1 MQGNAPRHY
10 ALFPRAEA
18 APTIVPGRLSTHLHT
33 FIHTPSAVRQA
44 FTASFSSAPVFMAAL
59 WNAALRRRDD
69 LLRSP
74 PLAPEPLPPFR
85 PGARL
90 FDLYDMS
97 TVAGRWR
104 YNWALLSPL
113 GLRWGLEEV
122 AEANAVLD
130 GYAAGGRLRSDRELW
145 HATAVLATAAPGGEL
160 LPLPLRGCG
169 WTACNIPIIAFM
181 VVSALRHPTCIRRIV
196 LGQWLNQTHL
206 AGITWFNRG
215 ADGADGAP
223 GRATVLAS
231 YVFALATA
239 IPIAV
244 GGGRLSQQVQLLK
257 PFARFAPYPA
267 VASANFLGCAC
278 MRSTDVTQGVPVVQP
293 GDDPAA
299 PALGLSRAAGAQ
311 AVRDTCVTRLLMPVG
326 NFLIVPA
333 VAWLY
338 TALRR
343 IKQPSI
349 ATQVA
354 VTAAVFTFWLPTAA
368 SFYPPVGRLAVV
380 QLEPPLRAE
389 LELRA
394 RRLDRPVPEH
404 VEYQRGV

>member
-1 MQGNAPRHY
+1 
-10 ALFPRAEA
+10 
-18 APTIVPGRLSTHLHT
+18 
-33 FIHTPSAVRQA
+33 
-44 FTASFSSAPVFMAAL
+44 MAAR
-59 WNAALRRRDD
+59 LRDH

-85 PGARL
+85 SGARL
-90 FDLYDMS
+90 SDLYDMS

-113 GLRWGLEEV
+113 GLRWGRKEV
-122 AEANAVLD
+122 AEANAALAD
-130 GYAAGGRLRSDRELW
+130 CAAGGRLRSDRELW
-145 HATAVLATAAPGGEL
+145 HASAVLATAAPGGAL
-160 LPLPLRGCG
+160 LPVPLRGCG
-169 WTACNIPIIAFM
+169 WVVCNIPTIAFM
-181 VVSALRHPTCIRRIV
+181 VISAQRHPTCLRRIV

-215 ADGADGAP
+215 AGADGAP
-223 GRATVLAS
+223 GVTTVLAS

-244 GGGRLSQQVQLLK
+244 GGGRLSQQVHFLK

-278 MRSTDVTQGVPVVQP
+278 MRSTDVTRGVPVMLP
-293 GDDPAA
+293 GDDRAA
-299 PALGLSRAAGAQ
+299 PPLGLSRAAGAQ
-311 AVRDTCVTRLLMPVG
+311 AVSDTCVTRLLMPVG

-338 TALRR
+338 TVLRR
-343 IKQPSI
+343 VKQPSI

-354 VTAAVFTFWLPTAA
+354 VTATVFTFWLPTAA
-368 SFYPPVGRLAVV
+368 SFHPPVGRLAVL

-389 LELRA
+389 MEMRA
-394 RRLDRPVPEH
+394 ERSGRSVPEH
-404 VEYQRGV
+404 VEYHRGV

>member
-1 MQGNAPRHY
+1 M
-10 ALFPRAEA
+10 
-18 APTIVPGRLSTHLHT
+18 V
-33 FIHTPSAVRQA
+33 
-44 FTASFSSAPVFMAAL
+44 AL
-59 WNAALRRRDD
+59 WDAALRRRDA
-69 LLRSP
+69 LLSSP

-90 FDLYDMS
+90 ADLYDMS

-113 GLRWGLEEV
+113 GLRWGREEV
-122 AEANAVLD
+122 AEANAALAD
-130 GYAAGGRLRSDRELW
+130 YATGGRLRSDRELW
-145 HATAVLATAAPGGEL
+145 HASAVLTTAAPAGEL
-160 LPLPLRGCG
+160 LPLPLRACG
-169 WTACNIPIIAFM
+169 WTACNIPTIAFM

-215 ADGADGAP
+215 ADHAEGAP
-223 GRATVLAS
+223 GAATVLAS

-244 GGGRLSQQVQLLK
+244 GGGRLSQQVKMLR

-267 VASANFLGCAC
+267 VATANFLGCAC
-278 MRSTDVTQGVPVVQP
+278 MRSTDVTWGVPVRSP
-293 GDDPAA
+293 SDEPAA
-299 PALGLSRAAGAQ
+299 PPLGLSHAAGAR

-333 VAWLY
+333 VAWIY

-343 IKQPSI
+343 VQQPSI

-368 SFYPPVGRLAVV
+368 SFYPPVGRLDVQ
-380 QLEPPLRAE
+380 QLETPLRAE
-389 LELRA
+389 LERRA
-394 RRLDRPVPEH
+394 GESGRPVPEH